1 MKVYLKNIFT
11 ILIIF
16 ILLLSLTGCNS
27 KDKNENILNEKVK
40 EELAY
45 LDSEIVNLIN
55 SLNNITIENY
65 KISTKE
71 VDLRWF

>member
-71 VDLRWF
+71 VDLR

>member
-1 MKVYLKNIFT
+1 MKIYLKNIFT

-27 KDKNENILNEKVK
+27 KDKNENMLNEKVK

-71 VDLRWF
+71 VDLR

>member
-1 MKVYLKNIFT
+1 MKIYLKNIFT

-27 KDKNENILNEKVK
+27 KDKNENMLNEKVK

-45 LDSEIVNLIN
+45 LDSEVVNLIN

-71 VDLRWF
+71 VDLR

>member
-27 KDKNENILNEKVK
+27 KYKNENMLNEKVK

-71 VDLRWF
+71 VDLR

>member
-45 LDSEIVNLIN
+45 LDSEVVNLIN

-71 VDLRWF
+71 VNLR